1 MKREYRNAIQKA
13 IKDSDL
19 NGYKWTITKKGL
31 RWSYCDVEFT
41 FHYDPETNFLQ
52 VYDAPGVIVDEAP
65 FIGLL
70 IGDHSWDDAKDIEEA
85 YYKATKATISKANYL
100 Y

>member
-1 MKREYRNAIQKA
+1 MKKEFRNAIKKA
-13 IKDSDL
+13 ISESDL
-19 NGYKWTITKKGL
+19 HGYKWAITDNGL

-41 FHYDPETNFLQ
+41 FYYDQEKDFFQ
-52 VYDAPGVIVDEAP
+52 VFDDNDAP

-70 IGDHSWDDAKDIEEA
+70 IGEHSYDDAKDLAEA
-85 YYKATKATISKANYL
+85 YYKATLNTIYKANYL